1 MLVHQ
6 PDLLARQ
13 MTALAE
19 LCALGW
25 VHSSGGERRC
35 QWSLVLGTPGGI
47 DQHLARPWAPAVMIR
62 SISISAISVFGKERW
77 YSSGMPACTQRALL
91 AAQAHRQG
99 DLVLGQREQGENL
112 AVSPPA

>member
-35 QWSLVLGTPGGI
+35 QWSLVPG
-47 DQHLARPWAPAVMIR
+47 
-62 SISISAISVFGKERW
+62 
-77 YSSGMPACTQRALL
+77 
-91 AAQAHRQG
+91 RQG
-99 DLVLGQREQGENL
+99 VSTSTWQGHGRRR
-112 AVSPPA
+112 